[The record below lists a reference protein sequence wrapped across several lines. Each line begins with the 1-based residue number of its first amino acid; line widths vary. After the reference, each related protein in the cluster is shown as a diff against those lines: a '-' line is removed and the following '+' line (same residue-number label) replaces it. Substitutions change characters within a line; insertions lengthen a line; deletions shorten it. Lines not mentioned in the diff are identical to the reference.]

1 MASWL
6 ESLPTADSEGED
18 HAADVAVE
26 PDIQVLGSSQ
36 PLWVLRVGRLRP
48 EDEAATMGF
57 ERALDPQEDELTSSL
72 LRDWTEP
79 EDVRM
84 ARQRLADGAVAGS
97 PNLTSPLPPK
107 SLAVALDA
115 VATPP
120 VVAPPETPAPKGKG
134 KGKAPPPPRPV
145 PKATPKAGAA
155 KRAPPVRPF
164 ARWLDWRSLGADR
177 VANTVFEGLLDAESD
192 LVDLAQLERHFGHR
206 ADSGKAM
213 MAVQSSKEVEI
224 LSQRRAQNMLIA
236 FRRQALTSELLRA
249 MEDFEF
255 SWLSTETLEVLLS
268 AMPTAE
274 EEKELLGYRG
284 EVSELR
290 LLEQELLPF
299 ASLVPSA
306 QQRLRLA
313 LLQRDLCERAQLL
326 RRRLVALRAAAEG
339 IRNSGAFQQT
349 LQHVLLLGNALNGGD
364 EVTAAQGFS
373 LEALARLPLSKAT
386 SDPRVNLLH
395 LLVLQMKAA
404 DPRLPEKLLEDLA
417 PMRVV
422 ASLPLPQ
429 LSLELR
435 SFAADVT
442 AAKAVLRRAFPGF
455 DSPQQFFIGDTEPA
469 DGEEEETR
477 VPPSN
482 GCIAQHLLREVYLR
496 ISQAPPK
503 PMKQMASMAAEN
515 AEQLQ
520 VDLAE
525 TRDEVSATLSF
536 FAVLSGASASDVA
549 QLDVKAEEFFL
560 LLKRFL
566 SDFEQCVQELPRLDL
581 AMEEFQG
588 KTEAPDEIAKDC
600 SESGAPDA
608 DPAEASRSWLE
619 AAGFDPKDVREA
631 LAEAEDEDEAFA
643 RLQKRQLAAQE
654 ARLRPSKRGFEVD
667 GYCCTADANPKRI
680 RLLLPALDLA
690 GPVVG
695 RIQKDGS
702 MTVEI
707 DEWAQELYFASLPRA
722 VVPSDTT
729 FRREEVDLALSQRR
743 PYIWEDF
750 ATTEEVK
757 KAHSELEALRERG
770 VLTSANSDTTGK
782 QKAEPILVISDH
794 Q

>member
-1 MASWL
+1 
-6 ESLPTADSEGED
+6 
-18 HAADVAVE
+18 
-26 PDIQVLGSSQ
+26 
-36 PLWVLRVGRLRP
+36 
-48 EDEAATMGF
+48 
-57 ERALDPQEDELTSSL
+57 DELTSSL
-72 LRDWTEP
+72 LRDWTQP
-79 EDVRM
+79 QDVRT
-84 ARQRLADGAVAGS
+84 ARQRLAEASTSGPELS
-97 PNLTSPLPPK
+97 PPPK

-115 VATPP
+115 VATPETP
-120 VVAPPETPAPKGKG
+120 ATPAPKVSKG
-134 KGKAPPPPRPV
+134 PHWKTQNFGWISMDFHQK
-145 PKATPKAGAA
+145 
-155 KRAPPVRPF
+155 
-164 ARWLDWRSLGADR
+164 RWLDWRSLVADR
-177 VANTVFEGLLDAESD
+177 VANTVFEGLLDAPD
-192 LVDLAQLERHFGHR
+192 LVNLAQLERHFGHR
-206 ADSGKAM
+206 TESSKA
-213 MAVQSSKEVEI
+213 MAVQSSKEVEMVEI

-236 FRRQALTSELLRA
+236 FRRQALTPELLRA
-249 MEDFEF
+249 MEDLEF

-274 EEKELLGYRG
+274 EEKELLGYSG
-284 EVSELR
+284 EKSELR

-306 QQRLRLA
+306 QQRLSLA
-313 LLQRDLCERAQLL
+313 LLQRDLRERAQLL
-326 RRRLVALRAAAEG
+326 RRRLTALRTAAMG
-339 IRNSGAFQQT
+339 MRSSGAFQQT
-349 LQHVLLLGNALNGGD
+349 LRHVLLLGNALNGGD
-364 EVTAAQGFS
+364 EVAAAQGFS

-404 DPRLPEKLLEDLA
+404 DPLLPEKLLEDLA
-417 PMRVV
+417 PMRLV

-435 SFAADVT
+435 GFANDVA

-455 DSPQQFFIGDTEPA
+455 DSPQQFFIGDTEP
-469 DGEEEETR
+469 DGEQEEETR

-536 FAVLSGASASDVA
+536 FAFGASAAVSDA

-566 SDFEQCVQELPRLDL
+566 SDFEQCVQELPHLDL
-581 AMEEFQG
+581 GEFQAA
-588 KTEAPDEIAKDC
+588 T
-600 SESGAPDA
+600 
-608 DPAEASRSWLE
+608 AEASAEASARSWLE
-619 AAGFDPKDVREA
+619 AAGFDPKEVREA

-643 RLQKRQLAAQE
+643 RLHKRRLAQE
-654 ARLRPSKRGFEVD
+654 AGRKLRAKRGFEVD

-680 RLLLPALDLA
+680 RLLLPELDLA
-690 GPVVG
+690 GPIIG

-707 DEWAQELYFASLPRA
+707 DEWAQELYFASLPKT
-722 VVPSDTT
+722 VGSDTT
-729 FRREEVDLALSQRR
+729 FRRDEVDLALSRRR

-757 KAHSELEALRERG
+757 QAHSELEALRERG

-782 QKAEPILVISDH
+782 QKARSDKVGFLEVAKNSGSRTDG
-794 Q
+794 